1 MKKRPTDTPEFSQ
14 MVIHKYLSN
23 EEPTKRELS
32 YWLFDLSF
40 NINIKLQEYSE
51 EESLKLTDYFY
62 YEALDYVKEAIS
74 KKYGLR
80 DAVIY
85 VRYRLI
91 NEKNNLLDVIEMN
104 EVKKIEDKYFKKIIK
119 MLKEFKR
126 LH

>member
-62 YEALDYVKEAIS
+62 YEALDYVKEAIR

>member
-62 YEALDYVKEAIS
+62 YEALDYVKEAIR

-104 EVKKIEDKYFKKIIK
+104 EVKKIEDKYFKKILK
-119 MLKEFKR
+119 MLK
-126 LH
+126 